1 MTTTNKG
8 RDMKTTHTVKRIVAG
23 ALLSGG
29 VVVTGLGVGAG
40 SAVAESPGYT
50 WCPGQPLPRHGLG
63 WDMNVCHTF
72 WTVQAGTGNVPMFD
86 VNGNQQASS
95 FWMDSPPPPPG
106 PPPPLPPRPAH
117 CPPWN
122 VILGP
127 SECGGL

>member
-1 MTTTNKG
+1 MTTSTA
-8 RDMKTTHTVKRIVAG
+8 KRIFAG
-23 ALLSGG
+23 ALLTGG
-29 VVVTGLGVGAG
+29 VAAAGLSMGFGTA
-40 SAVAESPGYT
+40 SAQPGYT
-50 WCPGQPLPRHGLG
+50 WCPGQELPSHGVR

-72 WTVQAGTGNVPMFD
+72 YSVPFGTGNVPMVD
-86 VNGNQQASS
+86 VDGNALDSYM
-95 FWMDSPPPPPG
+95 WADSPPPPPG